1 MNGNAKTKGCIEITD
16 KDFADIE
23 TDRQYIYS
31 LYKSLSIFIENVYSL
46 NIRVQASRIKIF
58 CFYFKNSDH
67 NELSFYKN
75 NSIWKFSSQVINQK
89 CVYWYT
95 KISFQRRIMNESVN
109 FCFCFDCINI
119 IRNRKRHV
127 WPNYLFPLSSPSKS
141 DRLEKSMLFLYVN
154 VNVDKNV
161 IFVSNIACEVIYRCK
176 ILSEPIS
183 RYDKLSLQRHNWNCV
198 KWVTSRNFFTIQR
211 LIFIFRSFLEF
222 SR

>member
-1 MNGNAKTKGCIEITD
+1 M
-16 KDFADIE
+16 
-23 TDRQYIYS
+23 
-31 LYKSLSIFIENVYSL
+31 
-46 NIRVQASRIKIF
+46 KIF
-58 CFYFKNSDH
+58 
-67 NELSFYKN
+67 
-75 NSIWKFSSQVINQK
+75 FSSNKSKV
-89 CVYWYT
+89 CLFWYT

-161 IFVSNIACEVIYRCK
+161 IFASNIACEVIYRCK

-198 KWVTSRNFFTIQR
+198 KWVTSQFLYDSTSNFYIP
-211 LIFIFRSFLEF
+211 IF
-222 SR
+222 SRIFPIIWSNDLKKLR